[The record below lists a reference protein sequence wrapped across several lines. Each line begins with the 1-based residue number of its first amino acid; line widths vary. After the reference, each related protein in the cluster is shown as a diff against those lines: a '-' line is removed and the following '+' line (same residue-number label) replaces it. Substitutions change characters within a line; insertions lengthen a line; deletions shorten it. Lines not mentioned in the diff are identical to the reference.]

1 MTTQEH
7 APARDLPPVRR
18 SLAEAVRAR
27 PRLVAGAALLVIV
40 AAIVAGL
47 LRTPVYTASTRMSV
61 ARIDSTSSTEA
72 GFQDGVANVANA
84 YARLVSARGVLAE
97 VARTLSVPED
107 AVSGRLSAA
116 ALPDSP
122 MFDVTATAG
131 NADDARV
138 TANAAANALRTY
150 VARITATNPDAD
162 RLFQDYQVASRQL
175 ATARAALGS
184 ARRQADARGATP
196 QDADRAIR
204 AQARVDAAQ
213 LRAQAVGDL
222 YRQSL
227 SGTASGNVIQILN
240 PAGPAAS
247 DRRRTLVRYAA
258 VGLIAGCLLGLALA
272 VAAPGARSRAHLPT
286 HIPER

>member
-27 PRLVAGAALLVIV
+27 PLLTAGAAVLVLA
-40 AAIVAGL
+40 AAIIAGL
-47 LRTPVYTASTRMSV
+47 MRTPVYTASTRMSV
-61 ARIDSTSSTEA
+61 ARIDTTSSTEA

-84 YARLVSARGVLAE
+84 YARLVSARGVVAE
-97 VARTLSVPED
+97 VARTLSVPEE
-107 AVSGRLSAA
+107 AVDGRVTAVA
-116 ALPDSP
+116 VPDSP
-122 MFDVTATAG
+122 MFDVTATASD
-131 NADDARV
+131 AEDARV

-175 ATARAALGS
+175 AGARAALAS
-184 ARRQADARGATP
+184 ARRRAAARRATP

-227 SGTASGNVIQILN
+227 SGSASANVIQILN
-240 PAGPAAS
+240 PAGSAAS
-247 DRRRTLVRYAA
+247 DRKRTLVRYAA

-272 VAAPGARSRAHLPT
+272 MIAPGPRTRAFRPT
-286 HIPER
+286 HVPER

>member
-18 SLAEAVRAR
+18 SFAEAVRSR
-27 PRLVAGAALLVIV
+27 PLLFAGPAVAVVV

-61 ARIDSTSSTEA
+61 ARIDTTSSTEA
-72 GFQDGVANVANA
+72 GFQDGIANVANA
-84 YARLVSARGVLAE
+84 YARLVSARGVVAE
-97 VARTLSVPED
+97 VADTLGVPEGD
-107 AVSGRLSAA
+107 VQGRVTAA
-116 ALPDSP
+116 AVPDSP
-122 MFDVTATAG
+122 MFDITATAG

-175 ATARAALGS
+175 ASARAALAS
-184 ARRQADARGATP
+184 ARVRAAARRARP
-196 QDADRAIR
+196 QDAERVIR

-213 LRAQAVGDL
+213 LRAQSVGDL

-227 SGTASGNVIQILN
+227 SGAASANVIQILN
-240 PAGPAAS
+240 PAEAAAS
-247 DRRRTLVRYAA
+247 DRTRTLVRYTG
-258 VGLIAGCLLGLALA
+258 VGLIAGCLLGLALTMMA
-272 VAAPGARSRAHLPT
+272 AAPRPRSYRPT
-286 HIPER
+286 HAAER